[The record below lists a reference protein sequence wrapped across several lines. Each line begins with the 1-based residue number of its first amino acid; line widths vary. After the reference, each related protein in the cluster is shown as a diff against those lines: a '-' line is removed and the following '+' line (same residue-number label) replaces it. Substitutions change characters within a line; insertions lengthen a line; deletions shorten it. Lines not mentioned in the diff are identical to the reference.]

1 MKTLDY
7 TLKNLAELDEPVSVA
22 GLYALSSLDKAQ
34 IEQVKTVWTALPA
47 DRRATIMRH
56 LVEIGEE
63 SFETDFNAV
72 FRLGLVDVDAQVR
85 VAAVNGLWEEAEDP
99 GLIVPLLHLLQ
110 TDQNDLVRAAAAS
123 ALAQFV
129 YAGELEELPAAKV
142 KPIITA
148 LKATFRNV
156 MEPIEVR
163 RRALEA
169 LGYLG
174 DDETHQMIAQ
184 AYQHNNDL
192 MRQSAVFAMGRS
204 LDAERWGATVIAEM
218 VAPEPEMRYEAARAA
233 GEMEYTPA
241 VQALGDLLEDV
252 DEDVQ
257 LMTVWA
263 LGQIGGDKAKKL
275 LLAVMDSDADHL
287 YEMAEDALAELEFKA
302 DNLEFSLFDFDD
314 DEEDWVLD
322 EEPDDDDDDA

>member
-1 MKTLDY
+1 MKTLND
-7 TLKNLAELDEPVSVA
+7 TLKNLADLDEPVSIA

-34 IEQVKTVWTALPA
+34 VEQVKTVWNTLPN
-47 DRRATIMRH
+47 DRRAIVMQH

-63 SFETDFNAV
+63 SFETDFNAL
-72 FRLGLVDVDAQVR
+72 FRLGLNDSEPGVR
-85 VAAVNGLWEEAEDP
+85 VAAINGLWEEAEDP
-99 GLIVPLLHLLQ
+99 GLIAPLLNLLQ

-129 YAGELEELPAAKV
+129 YAGELEELPSEKV
-142 KPIITA
+142 APIITA
-148 LKATFRNV
+148 LKATFRNAL
-156 MEPIEVR
+156 EPIEVR

-174 DDETHQMIAQ
+174 DDDVHQMIAQ
-184 AYQHNNDL
+184 AYQHANDL

-218 VAPEPEMRYEAARAA
+218 TAAEPEMRYEAARAA

-241 VQALGDLLEDV
+241 VKALGDLLEDV

-257 LMTVWA
+257 LMSVWA

-275 LLAVMDSDADHL
+275 LLAVMDSDADNL
-287 YEMAEDALAELEFKA
+287 YEVAEDALAELEFKT
-302 DNLEFSLFDFDD
+302 DNLDFSLFDFDD

-322 EEPDDDDDDA
+322 EDLDDDDDDA

>member
-1 MKTLDY
+1 MKTLDD
-7 TLKNLAELDEPVSVA
+7 TLKNLADIDEPISVA
-22 GLYALSSLDKAQ
+22 GLYALSGMDKAQ
-34 IEQVKTVWTALPA
+34 IEQAKTVWNTLPD
-47 DRRATIMRH
+47 DRRAAIMRH

-63 SFETDFNAV
+63 NFETDFNAV
-72 FRLGLVDVDAQVR
+72 FRLGLIDSEPTVR
-85 VAAVNGLWEEAEDP
+85 VAAINGLWEEAEDP
-99 GLIVPLLHLLQ
+99 GLIAPLLNLLQ

-129 YAGELEELPAAKV
+129 YAGELEELPAEKV

-148 LKATFRNV
+148 LKATFKNAL
-156 MEPIEVR
+156 EPIEVR

-174 DDETHQMIAQ
+174 DDEVHQMIAQ
-184 AYQHNNDL
+184 AYQHNTDL

-204 LDAERWGATVIAEM
+204 LDAERWGSTVIAELA
-218 VAPEPEMRYEAARAA
+218 APEPEMRYEAARAA

-241 VQALGDLLEDV
+241 VRALGDLLEDV

-287 YEMAEDALAELEFKA
+287 YEVAEDALAELEFKT
-302 DNLEFSLFDFDD
+302 DNLDFSLFDFDD

-322 EEPDDDDDDA
+322 AEPDEDDDDD

>member
-1 MKTLDY
+1 MKTLDD
-7 TLKNLAELDEPVSVA
+7 TLKNLAELDEPISVA
-22 GLYALSSLDKAQ
+22 GLYALSGTDKAQ
-34 IEQVKTVWTALPA
+34 IEQVKTVWNTLPD

-63 SFETDFNAV
+63 SFETDFNAL
-72 FRLGLVDVDAQVR
+72 FRLGLNDSDPTVR

-99 GLIVPLLHLLQ
+99 ALIAPLLNLLQ

-129 YAGELEELPAAKV
+129 YAGELEELPAEKV
-142 KPIITA
+142 KPIIAA
-148 LKATFRNV
+148 LKAIFRNAL
-156 MEPIEVR
+156 EPIEVR

-169 LGYLG
+169 LGFLG
-174 DDETHQMIAQ
+174 DDDTHQMIAQ
-184 AYQHNNDL
+184 AYQHNTDL

-218 VAPEPEMRYEAARAA
+218 TAPEPEMRYEAARAA

-241 VQALGDLLEDV
+241 VHALGDLLEDV

-275 LLAVMDSDADHL
+275 LIAVMDSEAEHL
-287 YEMAEDALAELEFKA
+287 YEVAEDALAELEFKT
-302 DNLEFSLFDFDD
+302 DNLDFSLFDFDD
-314 DEEDWVLD
+314 DEEEWVLD
-322 EEPDDDDDDA
+322 EELDEDDDA

>member
-1 MKTLDY
+1 
-7 TLKNLAELDEPVSVA
+7 
-22 GLYALSSLDKAQ
+22 
-34 IEQVKTVWTALPA
+34 
-47 DRRATIMRH
+47 
-56 LVEIGEE
+56 
-63 SFETDFNAV
+63 
-72 FRLGLVDVDAQVR
+72 
-85 VAAVNGLWEEAEDP
+85 
-99 GLIVPLLHLLQ
+99 LISPLLNLLQ

-129 YAGELEELPAAKV
+129 YAGELEELPAEKV
-142 KPIITA
+142 KPILTV
-148 LKATFRNV
+148 LKATFKNAL
-156 MEPIEVR
+156 EPIEVR

-169 LGYLG
+169 LGFLG

-184 AYQHNNDL
+184 AYQHNTDL

-218 VAPEPEMRYEAARAA
+218 TAPEPEMRYEAARAA

-241 VQALGDLLEDV
+241 VKALGDLLDDV

-287 YEMAEDALAELEFKA
+287 YEVAEDALAELEFKT
-302 DNLEFSLFDFDD
+302 DNLDFSLFDFDD

-322 EEPDDDDDDA
+322 AEPDEDDDDA

>member
-1 MKTLDY
+1 MKTLDD
-7 TLKNLAELDEPVSVA
+7 TLKNLADVDEPISVA
-22 GLYALSSLDKAQ
+22 GLYALSSMDKAQ
-34 IEQVKTVWTALPA
+34 IEQVKTVWTALPD

-63 SFETDFNAV
+63 SFETDFNALY
-72 FRLGLVDVDAQVR
+72 RLGLTDADAQVR

-99 GLIVPLLHLLQ
+99 GLIAPLLNLLQ

-129 YAGELEELPAAKV
+129 YAAELEELPAEKV
-142 KPIITA
+142 KPIIA
-148 LKATFRNV
+148 ILKAIFRNA

-174 DDETHQMIAQ
+174 DDDVHQMIAQ
-184 AYQHNNDL
+184 AYQHNTDL

-204 LDAERWGATVIAEM
+204 LDAERWGTTVIAELT
-218 VAPEPEMRYEAARAA
+218 APEPEMRYEAARAA

-241 VQALGDLLEDV
+241 VKALGDLLEDV

-275 LLAVMDSDADHL
+275 LIAVMDSDADHL
-287 YEMAEDALAELEFKA
+287 YEVAEDALAELEFKT
-302 DNLEFSLFDFDD
+302 DNLDFSLFDFDD

-322 EEPDDDDDDA
+322 ADPDEDEDDA